1 MSTSLLRLRYHPNSI
16 VVNSSNRGIKCSSS
30 YIDIDGFTNWYISE
44 TNQCSLVTSSQ
55 IFCLPTSRCYHGR
68 RLSKVNKGMI
78 KFNRNKITE
87 QFRPQLY
94 KCEIT
99 DVFLFTD
106 CLLHRWN
113 MYQIFIYIT
122 I

>member
-1 MSTSLLRLRYHPNSI
+1 MATSLLRLRYHPNSI

-78 KFNRNKITE
+78 KFNRNKII
-87 QFRPQLY
+87 QLN
-94 KCEIT
+94 KCEST